1 MEDVPMSSSINELE
15 EMKESIIE
23 EPVIEIDNKIS
34 KNEMLIPESKINYKN
49 VNLLT
54 QNNKINK
61 IKNKEPEIIDIDI
74 DEVTLNEIID
84 TQDLLSNN
92 FINYLNENV
101 SLDKDPNYSEI
112 IPYYYKKSAKKIGF
126 TNSKIMNILL
136 IFLRAIQL
144 ILYLWIFLGIFM
156 PRKYLFIHVISCIT
170 LIVSLEYTS
179 NYGLINLFL
188 KFLLRR
194 KVISDLIILDE
205 SPYTIKSIIMMFMAM
220 SVIGIIVP
228 EYSIFSLL
236 SYFINFFKI

>member
-1 MEDVPMSSSINELE
+1 
-15 EMKESIIE
+15 E

-92 FINYLNENV
+92 FISYLNENV

-112 IPYYYKKSAKKIGF
+112 IPYYYKKSSKKIGF
-126 TNSKIMNILL
+126 TNNKIINILL
-136 IFLRAIQL
+136 IFLRALQL
-144 ILYLWIFLGIFM
+144 ILYSWIFLGIFM

-170 LIVSLEYTS
+170 LIVSLEYT
-179 NYGLINLFL
+179 NDNGLINLFL

-194 KVISDLIILDE
+194 KVSSDLTILDE
-205 SPYTIKSIIMMFMAM
+205 SPYTIKLIIMMLMTM
-220 SVIGIIVP
+220 SIIGIIVP